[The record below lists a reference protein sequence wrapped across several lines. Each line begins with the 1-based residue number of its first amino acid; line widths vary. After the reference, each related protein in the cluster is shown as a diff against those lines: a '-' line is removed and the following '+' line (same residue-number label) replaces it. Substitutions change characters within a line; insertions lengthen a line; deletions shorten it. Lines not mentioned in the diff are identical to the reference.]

1 MVITDSA
8 KELILKVLQEDNK
21 NVVKIEVVSS
31 GCHGQLFLDTII
43 SNDFEL
49 INDVPV
55 QISEIDKEY
64 LDNVTFDTKGGN
76 LIFTLNNSCGGCTG
90 CGSDDEG
97 CAGCH

>member
-8 KELILKVLQEDNK
+8 KELILKVLEEDNK

-31 GCHGQLFLDTII
+31 GCHGQLYLDTII
-43 SNDFEL
+43 SNDYEL

-64 LDNVTFDTKGGN
+64 LDNVTFDSRNGN
-76 LIFTLNNSCGGCTG
+76 LIFTLSNGCGGCGG
-90 CGSDDEG
+90 CGSNET
-97 CAGCH
+97 CESCH